1 MENSYN
7 NTRRKIIIMFAVLGL
22 LTAAGLYYFVEVE
35 SARNKMLLEKENLE
49 NTRLLENMIGFKSH
63 SLLTFVTDYTFW
75 DDMVL
80 FTETGDTLWASE
92 NISVSLKTYD
102 SDMAW
107 VFNRKLELVY
117 FISGEGNGFADTTAV
132 TKEIITFT
140 ASNSKFFH
148 FFSKTNTGII
158 EVRGASIHP
167 TSDVDRIT
175 EPSGYFIVGRLWNKK
190 LIEEIEVMTAS
201 KIELVEPDV
210 TIEFNQSEIHEFI
223 SNGYYKLQ
231 SWDNEPVAV
240 LNSAK
245 KIQILEEMHSK
256 SESQFAIMLV
266 FIAAVLGF
274 TGISLYYL
282 VNLPLKKISG
292 ALRAGEA
299 KHIADLIGRK
309 DEFGNMADLVN
320 EFFIQREKLLNEI
333 RERTEA
339 ELKTR
344 LSEEELRHS
353 LKEKEVLIKE
363 VHHRVKNNLQV
374 IISLIKLQS
383 DSISDT
389 ATVQHLSTILNRIRS
404 IAYVHEL
411 LYRSH
416 DLSRID
422 FESYL
427 NKIVQSLRSM
437 YSDES
442 RRINIEIESKN
453 VFLTV
458 DKAVPCAI
466 IINELIS
473 NSMKHAFKGRAKGII
488 NIRMNGNNG
497 NYELSICDDGIGLG
511 TGVKSSDTKTLG
523 LYLVSSLAEQLDAD
537 LNISNKVGLTYKLKF
552 KAER

>member
-1 MENSYN
+1 
-7 NTRRKIIIMFAVLGL
+7 MFAVLGL

-35 SARNKMLLEKENLE
+35 SPRNKMLLEKENQE

-75 DDMVL
+75 DDMLL
-80 FTETGDTLWASE
+80 FTETGDTSWASE

-102 SDMAW
+102 SDVAW
-107 VFNRKLELVY
+107 VFNRELELIY
-117 FISGEGNGFADTTAV
+117 FVSGAGTGFTDTNAI
-132 TKEIITFT
+132 TKEIIGFT
-140 ASNSKFFH
+140 TSNSRFLNFFV
-148 FFSKTNTGII
+148 KTNAGII

-167 TSDVDRIT
+167 TSDVDRVT
-175 EPSGYFIVGRLWNKK
+175 EPGGYFVVGRLWSKK
-190 LIEEIEVMTAS
+190 LLEEIEVLTAS
-201 KIELVEPDV
+201 KLELVEPAV
-210 TIEFNQSEIHEFI
+210 TIEYDLSEIEEFT
-223 SNGYYKLQ
+223 SKGYHRLY
-231 SWDNEPVAV
+231 SWDNKPVAV
-240 LNSAK
+240 LTSAK
-245 KIQILEEMHSK
+245 KIQILEVMHSK
-256 SESQFAIMLV
+256 SENQFVIMLV

-292 ALRAGEA
+292 ALRTGEA
-299 KHIADLIGRK
+299 KHITDLIGKK
-309 DEFGNMADLVN
+309 DEFGNMAVLVN
-320 EFFIQREKLLNEI
+320 DFFTQREKLLNEI

-339 ELKTR
+339 EIKIR
-344 LSEEELRHS
+344 LSEDDLRNS

-389 ATVQHLSTILNRIRS
+389 ATVQHLTTILNRIRS

-442 RRINIEIESKN
+442 TRIRIEIESKN

-473 NSMKHAFKGRAKGII
+473 NSMKHAFKGRVKGII

-511 TGVKSSDTKTLG
+511 TGLINNDTKTLG
-523 LYLVSSLAEQLDAD
+523 LYLVSSLAEQLDAE
-537 LNISNKVGLTYKLKF
+537 LNISNKVGLSYELKF
-552 KAER
+552 KAEQ

>member
-1 MENSYN
+1 M
-7 NTRRKIIIMFAVLGL
+7 
-22 LTAAGLYYFVEVE
+22 EVE
-35 SARNKMLLEKENLE
+35 NARTKMLLEKEDLE
-49 NTRLLENMIGFKSH
+49 NTRLLETMIGFKSQ
-63 SLLTFVTDYTFW
+63 SLKTFVTDYTYW
-75 DDMVL
+75 DDMLL
-80 FTETGDTLWASE
+80 FAETGDTVWANE
-92 NISVSLKTYD
+92 NIKASLNTYGT
-102 SDMAW
+102 DMAW
-107 VFNRKLELVY
+107 VFNRDLNRIY
-117 FISGEGNGFADTTAV
+117 FKSAEGIEFKDINSI
-132 TKEIITFT
+132 TKEMILRTT
-140 ASNSKFFH
+140 SDSSFFH
-148 FFSKTNTGII
+148 FFISTGSGIV
-158 EVRGASIHP
+158 EVSGASVHP
-167 TSDVDRIT
+167 TSDAERMT
-175 EPSGYFIVGRLWNKK
+175 EPGGYFVVGRLWNEN
-190 LIEEIEVMTAS
+190 LIEEIEILTGS
-201 KIELVEPDV
+201 KLMMGDAAVSNDNKH
-210 TIEFNQSEIHEFI
+210 TEFNDFI
-223 SNGYYKLQ
+223 SLGYYTLN
-231 SWDNEPVAV
+231 SWDMKPVAV
-240 LNSAK
+240 LRSAK
-245 KIQILEEMHSK
+245 EVQILKTMHEK
-256 SESQFAIMLV
+256 SEREFTLILSFITVVLV
-266 FIAAVLGF
+266 L
-274 TGISLYYL
+274 TGVTLYYL
-282 VNLPLKKISG
+282 VNRPLKKMSL
-292 ALRAGEA
+292 ALREQNSGFI
-299 KHIADLIGRK
+299 KDLLGRK
-309 DEFGNMADLVN
+309 NEFGNMAVLVN
-320 EFFIQREKLLNEI
+320 EFFIQKEKLIMEI
-333 RERTEA
+333 SDRTEA

-442 RRINIEIESKN
+442 RRIKIEIESKN

-488 NIRMNGNNG
+488 NIRMNGNMG
-497 NYELSICDDGIGLG
+497 NYELLICDDGIGLG
-511 TGVKSSDTKTLG
+511 TGVKSNDTKSLG

-552 KAER
+552 KAEQ

>member
-1 MENSYN
+1 M
-7 NTRRKIIIMFAVLGL
+7 
-22 LTAAGLYYFVEVE
+22 YYFMEVE
-35 SARNKMLLEKENLE
+35 NARTRTLLEQEDLE
-49 NTRLLENMIGFKSH
+49 NARLLETMIGFKSQ
-63 SLLTFVTDYTFW
+63 SLKTFAADYTFW
-75 DDMVL
+75 DDMLL
-80 FTETGDTLWASE
+80 FTETGDTVWANE
-92 NISVSLKTYD
+92 NIKASLNTYD
-102 SDMAW
+102 TDLAW
-107 VFNRKLELVY
+107 VFNRDLNNIY
-117 FISGEGNGFADTTAV
+117 FKSAEGLDFKDTNAITNEMIIRVTSG
-132 TKEIITFT
+132 
-140 ASNSKFFH
+140 SRFFH
-148 FFSKTNTGII
+148 FFVSTGSGIL
-158 EVRGASIHP
+158 EVSGATIHP
-167 TSDVDRIT
+167 TSDAERMT
-175 EPSGYFIVGRLWNKK
+175 EPGGYFVVGRLWNEK
-190 LIEEIEVMTAS
+190 LIEEIEILTGSKLKVEDTAVYNDN
-201 KIELVEPDV
+201 KH
-210 TIEFNQSEIHEFI
+210 TEFLDFI
-223 SNGYYKLQ
+223 SLGFYTLN
-231 SWDNEPVAV
+231 SWDMKPVGV
-240 LNSAK
+240 LSSAK
-245 KIQILEEMHSK
+245 EVQIIKTMHEK
-256 SESQFAIMLV
+256 SEREFTLILS
-266 FIAAVLGF
+266 FIAVVLIL
-274 TGISLYYL
+274 TGVTLYYL
-282 VNLPLKKISG
+282 VNLPLKKISL
-292 ALRAGEA
+292 ALREENSGFI
-299 KHIADLIGRK
+299 KDLLGRK
-309 DEFGNMADLVN
+309 NEFGNLAVLVN
-320 EFFIQREKLLNEI
+320 EFFIQKEKLIMEI
-333 RERTEA
+333 RERKEA
-339 ELKTR
+339 ELNTR